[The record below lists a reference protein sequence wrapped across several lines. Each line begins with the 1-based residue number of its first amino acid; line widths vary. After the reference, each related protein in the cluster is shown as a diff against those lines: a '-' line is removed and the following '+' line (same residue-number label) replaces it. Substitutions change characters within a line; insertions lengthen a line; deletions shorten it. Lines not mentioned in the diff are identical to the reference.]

1 MQFDRVA
8 MVTLAASAVGVS
20 VTIALAFMDYGPNS
34 MAIGAVVGNL
44 VTGVGA
50 WIARS
55 GRNVLRPSLSEW
67 RAVVK
72 FGGQSSLT
80 GIVTSIS
87 MDANDLVVGKVL
99 GFHPVAILSRAQG
112 LMNLFHRDLMAAVR
126 GVALPAYAA
135 AHRHSEDV
143 EVQHARSMAIVTVF
157 AWPFYG
163 LVSLYSLEVL
173 RLLFGPQWDEAATLV
188 PIYCIAGAI
197 SAVTALVPT
206 LLLALGRIDLV
217 TRAEMLLQPSR
228 FVLIALA
235 AIVFRSVEACAL
247 AYLVITF
254 ATLPVFLRAKQ
265 LAIKRTSLELH
276 YYLLPSLG
284 VTIVALLPAI
294 LHVGLSGFGRTEPLA
309 LQLVILSCTLAVFGW
324 VGAAL
329 WLNHPIAKEPLF
341 LRCIDLLAWRNK
353 H

>member
-1 MQFDRVA
+1 
-8 MVTLAASAVGVS
+8 
-20 VTIALAFMDYGPNS
+20 
-34 MAIGAVVGNL
+34 
-44 VTGVGA
+44 
-50 WIARS
+50 
-55 GRNVLRPSLSEW
+55 
-67 RAVVK
+67 
-72 FGGQSSLT
+72 
-80 GIVTSIS
+80 

-135 AHRHSEDV
+135 AHRRSEDV

-173 RLLFGPQWDEAATLV
+173 RLLFGPQWDEAAALV
-188 PIYCIAGAI
+188 PIFCIAGAI

-217 TRAEMLLQPSR
+217 TRAELLLQPSR

-235 AIVFRSVEACAL
+235 AIIFRSVEACAL
-247 AYLVITF
+247 AYLVITV

-276 YYLLPSLG
+276 RYLLPSLG

-294 LHVGLSGFGRTEPLA
+294 VHTAYSGFARTEPLA
-309 LQLVILSCTLAVFGW
+309 LPLVILSCTLAVLGW
-324 VGAAL
+324 VVAAFL
-329 WLNHPIAKEPLF
+329 FNHPIAKEPLF
-341 LRCIDLLAWRNK
+341 LRCMELLVRTNK